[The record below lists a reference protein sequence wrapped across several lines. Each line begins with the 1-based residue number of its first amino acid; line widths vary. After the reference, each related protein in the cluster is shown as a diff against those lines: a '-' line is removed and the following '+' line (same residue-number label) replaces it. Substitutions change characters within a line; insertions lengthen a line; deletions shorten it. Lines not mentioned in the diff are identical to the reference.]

1 MAERDSCS
9 PAVDKTDGSVDM
21 VKRRGREGRA
31 RRDESQ
37 LVVKHR
43 VKGRGWSEGEWSDG
57 LTSLGGESGSGGGGG
72 W

>member
-43 VKGRGWSEGEWSDG
+43 VKGRGWSEGGVE
-57 LTSLGGESGSGGGGG
+57 
-72 W
+72 